1 MLNTKTII
9 LIVVG
14 VALAAT
20 LYYMSRRGVQGF
32 QNPSEPTFTMYF
44 APWCGHCKSAKPE
57 FDEFAKNGY
66 VMIGGKKCVV
76 RSVDPEKQPA
86 EARGK
91 PIRGFPTFLLEKPDG
106 TIVEYKGKRG
116 TDGYL
121 EFLNKQLGGGI

>member
-14 VALAAT
+14 VGLLAT
-20 LYYMSRRGVQGF
+20 LYYMSKRGVQGF
-32 QNPSEPTFTMYF
+32 QNPSEPTFTMYY
-44 APWCGHCKSAKPE
+44 APWCGHCKAAKPE
-57 FDEFAKNGY
+57 FDEFAKNGH
-66 VMIGGKKCVV
+66 VMIGGTKCVV
-76 RSVDPEKQPA
+76 RSVDPEKQPG

-106 TIVEYKGKRG
+106 TIVEFKGKRG